1 MKAKYLPLFCAAAL
15 WASASTGF
23 AFSHPVLLQDQ
34 GSFFAGGTVKTA
46 PGTYTGELQSRA
58 GNTLHGDAAYA
69 FYQIP
74 VKAQKNALVFLHGAG
89 QSGKT
94 WETTPDGRDGFQ
106 NIFLERGYKTY
117 VVDQP
122 GGAKPASPRCL
133 WPFLPSPRTSCGT
146 TPFA

>member
-34 GSFFAGGTVKTA
+34 GSFFAGG
-46 PGTYTGELQSRA
+46 
-58 GNTLHGDAAYA
+58 
-69 FYQIP
+69 
-74 VKAQKNALVFLHGAG
+74 
-89 QSGKT
+89 
-94 WETTPDGRDGFQ
+94 
-106 NIFLERGYKTY
+106 
-117 VVDQP
+117 
-122 GGAKPASPRCL
+122 AKPASPRCL